1 MGNSYNN
8 HYLSSAITSGA
19 NYAAIIVG
27 HEAQLLAL
35 FTIHGGFLPPIPA
48 KLSKIAKTTK

>member
-1 MGNSYNN
+1 MENSYNN